1 MRNVFLSHAAF
12 DSGLAIYFKN
22 LLESTLTDIKVFCS
36 SDPTDLPPGSKWQK
50 EIHDQLQQADML
62 LLLATS
68 RSLPRPWVWF
78 ECGTLWFTNKRIIPL
93 CLGVARKDSLPT
105 PLAELM
111 ALNLDDSND
120 LEILFSTLE
129 GLTSNKRKELD
140 FSTII
145 QSLEEKEKKIENRTS
160 LQDAGWMGIPWG
172 RDFLSYDG
180 PIEGLKLIE
189 DEYFQER
196 MAEQLE
202 AAGFMVRLGI
212 EHRMSAHAEK
222 GYRIV
227 YLTDRKSWRRKIAKN
242 KLILI
247 AKPTSP

>member
-12 DSGLAIYFKN
+12 DSDLAIYVKN
-22 LLESTLTDIKVFCS
+22 VLESTLTDIKVFCS

-50 EIHDQLQQADML
+50 EIHDQLQQADIL

-68 RSLPRPWVWF
+68 RSLPRPWEWF
-78 ECGTLWFTNKRIIPL
+78 ECGTLWFTKRRIIPL
-93 CLGVARKDSLPT
+93 CLGEARKDSLPI

-111 ALNLDDSND
+111 ALNLDDSKD

-129 GLTSNKRKELD
+129 KLTSHPRKECD
-140 FSTII
+140 FRTII
-145 QSLEEKEKKIENRTS
+145 QSLQEKEKEIENRSS
-160 LQDAGWMGIPWG
+160 LQQAGWMGIPWE

-189 DEYFQER
+189 DEYFQES
-196 MAEQLE
+196 MAERLE
-202 AAGFMVRLGI
+202 SAGFIIRLGI

-227 YLTDRKSWRRKIAKN
+227 YLTDRKSWRRRIAKN

-247 AKPTSP
+247 AKPAAP